1 MKKILFITIFCIS
14 LFGMQKGF
22 SQVTSVWTGAIDTA
36 WYHANPSA
44 SEFTIYS
51 ASELAGLA
59 TLVNS
64 YESFEGKTIYV
75 GNGIDQVIIDLNN
88 RTWQRIGTGYLSKY
102 FKGHFDGRNCVIKNL
117 ATNPTTWESYKGLF
131 GYVLSTESNSA
142 IIENVNVS
150 GNAITNFSYIGGIAG
165 FAKGVSP
172 SKKTIIRNCTFNGEV
187 AGVSYV
193 GGIVGRM
200 EDYCD
205 IYDCA
210 VCGTIRALET
220 YGAGIAGLSTFPNTT
235 PSAENY
241 NRIIGC
247 TNAAWVYAPEG
258 AGGIA
263 GYMKNTTIA
272 YCNNGG
278 CVYGSN
284 SSMTGGI
291 AGYTPDNNNKIEYN
305 INTGTLIAGSSI
317 LGPNY
322 TTNLSYCYYDN
333 QRSRRGGA
341 SAADRTNKA
350 EGKHTSAIVVTTDG
364 VKPTALAGTAS
375 EWTDHFEFIA
385 GYYPIPKNV
394 SSKIAAILAALPI
407 GLPESP
413 TVAYYNEPADFS
425 LMGGYTYTSSNT
437 SIVNVESNPATIG
450 SAEGSAIITATSD
463 EWSKEFIIEK
473 PYTSTPPELTIA
485 NLSELETFRNAVNA
499 GASGSYQGVSAYN
512 GFKGFTIKITDD
524 IDMSSNSNWT
534 PIGTAEN
541 PFCGTID
548 GQNFLIK
555 DITVQ
560 RTNHNSGLL
569 GVVNSATIR
578 NIKLTGNI
586 TSTSLYVGGFCGRTR
601 GVSSDSTRFIN
612 CHFYGKIKSSS
623 YYTGGIIGYAGAFC
637 VVENCSVGGEI
648 TSASH
653 DCGGMIGQNASQT
666 RIENCINIAEI
677 KALNYAGG
685 IIGYANNQTKIYNC
699 LNAGNIYG
707 TSENTGGI
715 VAFIGN
721 NASQVIHCLNTG
733 TVSSGGSIVGVK
745 NSGYN
750 PTFTNNYYDKQ
761 RSVIGG
767 ITNEDVAGSAEGMTT
782 AEICALDASFSDKWN
797 YISGSYPTPKN
808 VGCGE
813 ADDAV
818 TNLVK
823 IAAAKV
829 TFDGEEVYNELY
841 HNFTVA
847 SGFTWSSSNIRLIS
861 VSGTDATLTH
871 IDPYG
876 AVVLT
881 ASISG
886 LEGIEY
892 KKKVLTSVLGENP
905 YDINDEADLIA
916 LSNAVNSGLE
926 GSYKGLM
933 NMDGYCGKTFNL
945 TSDIA
950 MTAANFTPIG
960 TDSNPFR
967 GNFEGN
973 HHKISNL
980 NVTRTSSFSGLFGYI
995 QSSCSTGGIKNIVV
1009 EGNVRGTQY
1018 VGGIVGFGKGL
1029 NKNTYFVIENCHFNG
1044 TVIASSSY
1052 TGGICGSLGVYT
1064 KAKYCTTTGSVTS
1077 SSSNVGGI
1085 AGRSSGE
1092 SSSSISTFCTFARDS
1107 VLNCANNAIVKGTT
1121 SVGGICGS
1129 NYMSDVRYCLNAGEV
1144 ITSNGNAT
1152 SIGGI
1157 VGTNDIYRAYVAQC
1171 LNVYGFN
1178 AKEGNIIGDD
1188 NDTITALS
1196 CPDRALTE
1204 NKNYYDL
1211 QMCALGIE
1219 TESNGTGKL
1228 TSELVAT
1235 ANGTKPAG
1243 LSTFT
1248 DSQWQFKAGYYP
1260 IPIPD
1265 SYSIAQVPALLA
1277 ATPVKLNV
1285 DPAAEFADTNT
1296 NQLTTRDFNVTVS
1309 NGQVWD
1315 VSDPSKITING
1326 STGAA
1331 HIEEQFMRLTL
1342 TATID
1347 DYSKQ
1352 IYIANTSYVP
1362 PIAIRN
1368 ETELKAFRDA
1378 VNNGNS
1384 GVFEIHTYNTT
1395 TRTVNDEIVMAYNVN
1410 GYKGADFYLVN
1421 NIEGLTNADW
1431 TAIGTA
1437 LQPFKG
1443 NFHGQNKKITNLR
1456 TSGSYTGLFGYIE
1469 ESSIDSL
1476 TLIGRAY
1483 INSTNGSISNDNKI
1497 SGSSYVGGLVGFA
1510 KMSNILQCHVSAVIS
1525 NSGSYTG
1532 GICGN
1537 AIATSIEECDFCGK
1551 VISNGDYAGGICGN
1565 ATGEDATGSKILS
1578 CTNAASISGSNHTG
1592 GIVGLCANS
1601 SEIKYCNNGGNVSA
1615 TTEYTGGICGTLN
1628 ASSLTYCI
1636 TTGGVN
1642 MGGPIVGATDGEAT
1656 VYKCYFDKQRCDLTD
1671 GRAYVYD
1678 KYTSEMQGTALQSV
1692 LGSAEWSYTANLYP
1706 VPKKINE
1713 QAGATLAAIPL
1724 TLDKRS
1730 DASHQ
1735 TYRLVS
1741 ENFNLVVPSGATWKT
1756 NCALNTETGRTYLKI
1771 ESNVPTV
1778 NGAEK
1783 DCANIFLKYN
1793 DNFHVKTFFIQNPE
1807 TMDPIPITSLTEFI
1821 KFRNAVNAGETGS
1834 YRGVVNEGGFTGK
1847 NFRLTTDIDLSGS
1860 QTAQVSDIDIKNDFK
1875 PIGSSTTPFKG
1886 NFNGSGH
1893 TISKLQI
1900 NGNANNNNTP
1910 VSYRALFGY
1919 VIGSTI
1925 DSLNVICE
1933 PAGISGTQYVA
1944 GICAY
1949 IKGVDGDNYA
1959 NIRNCTFN
1967 GTVASTS
1974 SNIGG
1979 ICGRA
1984 DTYTNIIA
1992 CEVSGR
1998 IAGGAGYSG
2007 GIVGYAVGTEYYRNY
2022 IDSCIN
2028 IANVGGTSSAGGIC
2042 GQDSYCDV
2050 NHCINGGNISGANY
2064 STGGIVGYNGGYIS
2078 YCLNTGNTNTGGAIT
2093 GYGNTCLN
2101 CYYDKTRTSVFGI
2114 ANSSNVS
2121 SDPDGASTGLTP
2133 QQMVGTT
2140 PSGITGAKWT
2150 NTYWTFADDRYP
2162 VLKGRTS
2169 DIAQLSAL
2177 PIYLNDPTISQVWN
2191 NAHYNFKLCTTTDAY
2206 TWNSSDPEYVNI
2218 SNPNDVAVDAEAH
2231 EGEICNSILT
2241 VTKDNVAKKYII
2253 TSQDPPTDLY
2263 IDNLSDLEKF
2273 RDAVN
2278 DRDGGKYKGVLNTNG
2293 FLDITFHITN
2303 DITVGDEHWEA
2314 IGSSS
2319 SNFFAGNIDGNN
2331 HIISNLNFNTGA
2343 EIKYFGGFFGKV
2355 YGGYVKNLTVRMRS
2369 AGEGVPNVVNETGFF
2384 GGICAYIEGV
2394 NNDKRK
2400 AIIENCKFVGDSIYQ
2415 NAQANGTGCIC
2426 GYAGNY
2432 TEIYNC
2438 IDSASI
2444 VGRNY
2449 TGGIVGRMEN
2459 TSSPIVNIHDCVN
2472 TGNIGVAAGGGNYIA
2487 GICGYYNT
2495 SGYMDNCTNTGN
2507 IFAKT
2512 YCGGIVGRFN
2522 GNSAI
2527 NIAKITR
2534 CTNYGNVQSD
2544 TDDGYVGGIAGWAYS
2559 YSEINKC
2566 VNSGEITGKKHSVGG
2581 IVGRANSAVLDKE
2594 NVIQYCANCGAVRSI
2609 NTSSSNYI
2617 GGICGSAERTIIRY
2631 NNNGANVVGAT
2642 ANSVGGIVG
2651 DSDENSTIE
2660 YNIATGTVEKG
2671 GSICGKNK
2679 GTATNNL
2686 YDSQRSIAKGIGSAD
2701 VEGSAEGKTT
2711 TQLTGSALTGATWTS
2726 NFVMN
2731 SNMYP
2736 MPKFT
2741 NTKTESIIA
2750 STPIFITSSP
2760 AVEIYDSV
2768 WNNFT
2773 VSTENGVAWSVV
2785 EDPANIEI
2793 SGTAATITRI
2803 CDEDVPQTLLVTKDG
2818 VSKKV
2823 KVIIAKYE
2831 SPELAEITATPE
2843 ISSGVCLGQKIA
2855 LETTSGYDSYEW
2867 AGANLLSDDTYNVEA
2882 QPTIRTTYTVTAT
2895 NGHNCTSTVN
2905 ITITPDNSPTA
2916 KTTSNDY
2923 VWTGAIND
2931 AWNTN
2936 NNWVLYNNSTH
2947 QYQIPAEAPNASTHN
2962 VFVEQYGTGCV
2973 TNWANASSDI
2983 ALNNITLEANTEATA
2998 TANMTISGNIA
3009 NAGILNLIGDV
3020 TLNGTV
3026 QQTLSGSGTLTIN
3039 NINVNNTH
3047 SDGVIAENTLDIT
3060 GNVTVGNNSKLNVTG
3075 TAVFNGNAT
3084 QTLSGAG
3091 SMAVSNVVFNNS
3103 NGFNATGLENN
3114 LAVNASA
3121 TFTNGIYDGNMVFG
3135 KSANAIDAS
3144 RISYVNGEVSKTGN
3158 GDSFIFPTGNDNVY
3172 GQIEAIVGDE
3182 DKATIRFHHKS
3193 GHGFSE
3199 SEYPRWW
3206 NLADMDPGN
3215 NPQFDHVS
3223 NFEYWNV
3230 FASADL
3236 TDATLSI
3243 YAGDANDH
3251 FSTPTS
3257 FDIANIYGAM
3267 YKNGLWRNI
3276 GGGSG
3281 SVSPSGET
3289 IILENVTIL
3298 GNSSRNL
3305 EFTKTSIGS
3314 KSQETIL
3321 PIELLSFSAH
3331 CNGNTIG
3338 IDWSTASERNNDYF
3352 ILEKSLDA
3360 INFNEIARIA
3370 GAGKSIE
3377 QIDYSYTDYDYYG
3390 GDVYYRL
3397 IQVDY
3402 DGTKTYSEIISA
3414 KCSNWETDP
3423 NISVFPNPFSS
3434 ELTIVLENFR
3444 NEPATIEIFDVMG
3457 RTIKQMQVDSPHNE
3471 YETSFN
3477 LDNIPAGIYNVR
3489 VRTSSSTLNR
3499 QIVKE

>member
-14 LFGMQKGF
+14 LIGMQNAF
-22 SQVTSVWTGAIDTA
+22 SQVTLSVWNGSAIDTA
-36 WYHANPSA
+36 WYHANPDA
-44 SEFTIYS
+44 PEFTIYT
-51 ASELAGLA
+51 ANELAGLA
-59 TLVNS
+59 KLVNTH
-64 YESFEGKTIYV
+64 ETFEGKTIYV

-88 RTWQRIGTGYLSKY
+88 KKWLKIGTGYLSKH
-102 FKGHFDGRNCVIKNL
+102 FQGHFDGRDCIIKNL
-117 ATNPTTWESYKGLF
+117 AADVTAWESYKGLF
-131 GYVLSTESNSA
+131 GSVISTASNSA
-142 IIENVNVS
+142 IVENVNVT
-150 GNAITNFSYIGGIAG
+150 GNVTSNHSTIGGIVG
-165 FAKGVSP
+165 YAKGYSET
-172 SKKTIIRNCTFNGEV
+172 KKTIIRNCTFNGEV
-187 AGVSYV
+187 AGVSSV
-193 GGIVGRM
+193 GGIAGRID
-200 EDYCD
+200 EYCE
-205 IYDCA
+205 IYYCA
-210 VCGTIRALET
+210 VTGTIRALQN
-220 YGAGIAGLSTFPNTT
+220 YAGGIVGIVAIASGSPT
-235 PSAENY
+235 PTVYSQ
-241 NRIIGC
+241 ITGC
-247 TNAAWVYAPEG
+247 SNAAWVYAPESS
-258 AGGIA
+258 GGIT
-263 GYMKNTTIA
+263 GYTNYATVE

-278 CVYGSN
+278 CIFGSN
-284 SSMTGGI
+284 TSTTGGI
-291 AGYTPDNNNKIEYN
+291 VGQKPNDNSR
-305 INTGTLIAGSSI
+305 INYCISTGTVSIGGSIVGS
-317 LGPNY
+317 NNS
-322 TTNLSYCYYDN
+322 TNVSYNYYDD
-333 QRSRRGGA
+333 QRSRIGGVYGN
-341 SAADRTNKA
+341 DRTNKA
-350 EGKHTSAIVVTTDG
+350 EGKHTSALTVTTDN
-364 VKPTALAGTAS
+364 VKPAALAGT
-375 EWTDHFEFIA
+375 EWTDHYDFIA
-385 GYYPIPKNV
+385 GYYPIPKNI
-394 SSKIAAILAALPI
+394 SGKTAARLAALPI

-413 TVAYYNEPADFS
+413 VAYYNAPADFS
-425 LMGGYTYTSSNT
+425 LMVGYSYTSSNNA
-437 SIVNVESNPATIG
+437 IVDVESNPATIG
-450 SAEGSAIITATSD
+450 DEGVALITATSD
-463 EWSKEFIIEK
+463 EWSKVFLIEN
-473 PYTSTPPELTIA
+473 PYTGEPPILTIGS
-485 NLSELETFRNAVNA
+485 LSELETFRNAVNN
-499 GASGSYQGVSAYN
+499 GINGSYEGVSAYN
-512 GFKGFTIKITDD
+512 GFKGITIKITAD
-524 IDMSSNSNWT
+524 IDMSSNNNWT
-534 PIGTAEN
+534 PIGTYEN

-548 GQNFLIK
+548 GQNHLLK
-555 DITVQ
+555 DITVN
-560 RTNHNSGLL
+560 RSSHNSGLF
-569 GVVNSATIR
+569 GVLNSAKVR
-578 NIKLTGNI
+578 NIKLTG
-586 TSTSLYVGGFCGRTR
+586 TVSSTQLHTGAFCGRTR
-601 GVSSDSTRFIN
+601 GTSNDSVQIKN
-612 CHFYGKIKSSS
+612 CHFYGTINSTT
-623 YYTGGIIGYAGAFC
+623 YYTGGLIGYAGAYC
-637 VVENCSVGGEI
+637 HIENCSVGGNV
-648 TSASH
+648 TSTSQN
-653 DCGGMIGQNASQT
+653 CGGMIGQDESLT
-666 RIENCINIAEI
+666 TIENCINIAEI
-677 KALNYAGG
+677 KAMNYAGG

-721 NASQVIHCLNTG
+721 NGSQVINCINTG

-745 NSGYN
+745 NNGYN

-767 ITNEDVAGSAEGMTT
+767 ITNEDVIGSAEGKTT

-797 YISGSYPTPKN
+797 YVSGSYPTPKN
-808 VGCGE
+808 VGCG
-813 ADDAV
+813 ASGDAV

-829 TFDGEEVYNELY
+829 TFNGTETYNEISSD
-841 HNFTVA
+841 FTLA
-847 SGFTWSSSNIRLIS
+847 SGLTGWTSNNTRLIS
-861 VSGTDATLTH
+861 VSGTSATLTH
-871 IDPYG
+871 IDDYG
-876 AVVLT
+876 TVVLT
-881 ASISG
+881 ATLSG
-886 LEGIEY
+886 LEDIEY
-892 KKKVLTSVLGENP
+892 QKKVLTSVLGENP
-905 YDINDEADLIA
+905 YDITDEADLIA
-916 LSNAVNSGLE
+916 FSTAVNSGLD

-933 NMDGYCGKTFNL
+933 NMDGYCGKTFYLRDNI
-945 TSDIA
+945 TI
-950 MTAANFTPIG
+950 TASNWTPIG
-960 TDSNPFR
+960 TSTNPFR

-973 HHKISNL
+973 NYTISDL
-980 NVTRTSSFSGLFGYI
+980 NANHPSDSYVGLFGYI
-995 QSSCSTGGIKNIVV
+995 QSSCTSGGIKNLVV
-1009 EGNVRGTQY
+1009 KGDIKGNQY

-1029 NKNTYFVIENCHFNG
+1029 NSSTYFVIENCHFKG
-1044 TVIASSSY
+1044 TVTASNSY
-1052 TGGICGSLGVYT
+1052 SGGISGYIGAYS
-1064 KAKYCTTTGSVTS
+1064 KAKYCTATGSITS
-1077 SSSNVGGI
+1077 TGSYVGGI
-1085 AGRSSGE
+1085 TGRSSGDGN
-1092 SSSSISTFCTFARDS
+1092 SSFSTFCTFARDS
-1107 VLNCANNAIVKGTT
+1107 VLNCANNAIVKG
-1121 SVGGICGS
+1121 SSHVGGICGY
-1129 NYMSDVRYCLNAGEV
+1129 NYMSEVRYCLNAGEV
-1144 ITSNGNAT
+1144 ITSSGTAT

-1157 VGTNDIYRAYVAQC
+1157 VGTNDIYRGYVAQC

-1178 AKEGNIIGDD
+1178 AKEGNIIGVD
-1188 NDTITALS
+1188 NDTITAS
-1196 CPDRALTE
+1196 CCPERGLTS
-1204 NKNYYDL
+1204 NNNYYDL

-1219 TESNGTGKL
+1219 TASNGTGKL
-1228 TSELVAT
+1228 TSELVS

-1248 DSQWQFKAGYYP
+1248 DAKWQFKAGYYP

-1265 SYSIAQVPALLA
+1265 SYTIAQTPALLA
-1277 ATPVKLNV
+1277 ATPVLLDV
-1285 DPAAEFADTNT
+1285 DIAAEFADTNT
-1296 NQLTTRDFNVTVS
+1296 NQLTTRDFNVNVS
-1309 NGQVWD
+1309 DGQVWD

-1331 HIEEQFMRLTL
+1331 HIENQFMRLTL
-1342 TATID
+1342 TAAIG

-1362 PIAIRN
+1362 PIAIRSQDD
-1368 ETELKAFRDA
+1368 LKALRDA
-1378 VNNGNS
+1378 VNSGNS
-1384 GVFEIHTYNTT
+1384 GMLEARVYDPVGRVVTPE
-1395 TRTVNDEIVMAYNVN
+1395 TVQAYNIN
-1410 GYKGADFYLVN
+1410 GYKGVDFYLTS
-1421 NIEGLTNADW
+1421 NIEGLENNDW
-1431 TAIGTA
+1431 VPIGTA
-1437 LQPFKG
+1437 LHPFKG

-1483 INSTNGSISNDNKI
+1483 INSSNGSISNDNKI

-1510 KMSNILQCHVSAVIS
+1510 KKSNILQCHVAAIVY

-1532 GICGN
+1532 GICGK
-1537 AIATSIEECDFCGK
+1537 AVATTIKECDFCGK
-1551 VISNGDYAGGICGN
+1551 VISNTDYAGGICGN
-1565 ATGEDATGSKILS
+1565 ATGEGATGTKIIS
-1578 CTNAASISGSNHTG
+1578 CTNAASVSGSNYIG
-1592 GIVGLCANS
+1592 GIAGLCDNN
-1601 SEIKYCNNGGNVSA
+1601 SEIKFCNNGGNISA
-1615 TTEYTGGICGTLN
+1615 TTENAGGICGTLN
-1628 ASSLTYCI
+1628 ASSVTYCI
-1636 TTGGVN
+1636 ATGGVN
-1642 MGGPIVGATDGEAT
+1642 QGEPVVGSTEGDVT
-1656 VYKCYFDKQRCDLTD
+1656 VSYCYFDKQRCVLTNS
-1671 GRAYVYD
+1671 RASVYD
-1678 KYTSEMQGTALQSV
+1678 KYTSEMQSTALETD
-1692 LGSAEWSYTANLYP
+1692 LGTTEWTYTTNLYP
-1706 VPKKINE
+1706 VPKNLNGQI
-1713 QAGATLAAIPL
+1713 GATLAVVPL
-1724 TLDKRS
+1724 TLDERGNPS
-1730 DASHQ
+1730 NHQ

-1741 ENFNLVVPSGATWKT
+1741 ENFNLVSISGGTWTAK
-1756 NCALNTETGRTYLKI
+1756 CAEGTSYLRI
-1771 ESNVPTV
+1771 TSGTPTV
-1778 NGAEK
+1778 TGTEK

-1793 DNFHVKTFFIQNPE
+1793 DQYHIKTFFIQNPE
-1807 TMDPIPITSLTEFI
+1807 TLDPIPITSLAEFT
-1821 KFRNAVNAGETGS
+1821 KFRNAVNAGENGS
-1834 YRGVVNEGGFTGK
+1834 YRGIVNEGGFTGK
-1847 NFRLTTDIDLSGS
+1847 NFQLQTNINLSDTTAVNVKD
-1860 QTAQVSDIDIKNDFK
+1860 DFL
-1875 PIGSSTTPFKG
+1875 PIGSSSFPFKG
-1886 NFNGSGH
+1886 NFDGDGH
-1893 TISKLQI
+1893 TISNLAI
-1900 NGNANNNNTP
+1900 NGNGTNNNTP
-1910 VSYRALFGY
+1910 TSYRALFGY
-1919 VIGSTI
+1919 VLGSTI
-1925 DSLNVICE
+1925 ENLKVDGSV
-1933 PAGISGTQYVA
+1933 SGTSYAA
-1944 GICAY
+1944 GICSY
-1949 IKGVDGDNYA
+1949 IRGAEGNNYA
-1959 NIRNCTFN
+1959 NIRNCTFT
-1967 GTVASTS
+1967 GTVESTS
-1974 SNIGG
+1974 SYTGG
-1979 ICGRA
+1979 ICGYA
-1984 DTYTNIIA
+1984 NNYTNIIA

-1998 IAGGAGYSG
+1998 IAGGAGTSG
-2007 GIVGYAVGTEYYRNY
+2007 GIVGYMVGTEEYRNY

-2028 IANVGGTSSAGGIC
+2028 IANVGGTSSVGGIC
-2042 GQDSYCDV
+2042 GQDSYCDI

-2078 YCLNTGNTNTGGAIT
+2078 HCLSTGNTNMGGAIT
-2093 GYGNTCLN
+2093 GYGTSCANSF
-2101 CYYDKTRTSVFGI
+2101 YDKTKTSVLGI

-2121 SDPDGASTGLTP
+2121 SDPDGATTGLTP
-2133 QQMVGTT
+2133 QQLVGTT
-2140 PSGITGAKWT
+2140 PSGITGIKWT
-2150 NTYWTFADDRYP
+2150 STYWTFADDRYP
-2162 VLKGRTS
+2162 VLKGRSS
-2169 DIAQLSAL
+2169 DIALVSAI
-2177 PIYLNDPTISQVWN
+2177 PIYLNDPTTSQVWN
-2191 NAHYNFKLCTTTDAY
+2191 NTFHNFKLSTTPVEY
-2206 TWNSSDPEYVNI
+2206 SWNSSDPEYVNI
-2218 SNPNDVAVDAEAH
+2218 TNPNDVVVNGDAH
-2231 EGEICNSILT
+2231 DGEICNTILT
-2241 VTKDNVAKKYII
+2241 VTKGNASKKYII
-2253 TSQDPPTDLY
+2253 SSQEPPTDLD
-2263 IDNLSDLEKF
+2263 IENLTDLINF
-2273 RDAVN
+2273 RNAVN
-2278 DRDGGKYKGVLNTNG
+2278 NRDDGKYKGVLNTNG
-2293 FLDITFHITN
+2293 FLGITFHIKN
-2303 DITVGDEHWEA
+2303 NIEVGTEHWEA
-2314 IGSSS
+2314 IGSNASS
-2319 SNFFAGNIDGNN
+2319 FLAGNLEGEN
-2331 HIISNLNFNTGA
+2331 HTISGLNYNTGEDA
-2343 EIKYFGGFFGKV
+2343 KYFGGFLGKV
-2355 YGGYVKNLTVRMRS
+2355 YGGYVRNLTITMRS
-2369 AGEGVPNVVNETGFF
+2369 RGEGVPNVTKETGYF
-2384 GGICAYIEGV
+2384 GGICAFIEGAD
-2394 NNDKRK
+2394 NDKRK
-2400 AIIENCKFVGDSIYQ
+2400 GIIDNCSFVGDSIYQ
-2415 NAQANGTGCIC
+2415 NIQTNGTGGIC
-2426 GYAGNY
+2426 GYAAGY
-2432 TEIYNC
+2432 TEITNC
-2438 IDSASI
+2438 TNSASI
-2444 VGRNY
+2444 TGRNS
-2449 TGGIVGRMEN
+2449 TGGIVGRMAN
-2459 TSSPIVNIHDCVN
+2459 TALSATYISNCSN
-2472 TGNIGVAAGGGNYIA
+2472 EGNIGVAASGGSYFG
-2487 GICGYYNT
+2487 GICGYYYTAGPMN
-2495 SGYMDNCTNTGN
+2495 DCNNTGN
-2507 IFAKT
+2507 IIGNAHS
-2512 YCGGIVGRFN
+2512 GGIVGCIAGNNATNPAIITNCTNN
-2522 GNSAI
+2522 GNVES
-2527 NIAKITR
+2527 K
-2534 CTNYGNVQSD
+2534 V
-2544 TDDGYVGGIAGWAYS
+2544 TDGAAGGIAGLVSNYS
-2559 YSEINKC
+2559 VINKC
-2566 VNSGEITGKKHSVGG
+2566 VTNGEITGLKNNVGG
-2581 IVGRANSAVLDKE
+2581 ISGCSVSTAIDKE
-2594 NVIQYCANCGAVRSI
+2594 NIIEYCANSGIVNSKNASA
-2609 NTSSSNYI
+2609 SNYI

-2631 NNNGANVVGAT
+2631 NNNGANVIGAT
-2642 ANSVGGIVG
+2642 ITSVGGIVG

-2773 VSTENGVAWSVV
+2773 VSTENSVAWSVV
-2785 EDPANIEI
+2785 EDPANIAI
-2793 SGTAATITRI
+2793 SGANATITRI

-2905 ITITPDNSPTA
+2905 ITITPDNSPTP
-2916 KTTSNDY
+2916 KTTSKDY

-2931 AWNTN
+2931 VWNTN

-3091 SMAVSNVVFNNS
+3091 SMAVSNVVFDNS

-3158 GDSFIFPTGNDNVY
+3158 GDSFIFPTGNNNVY

-3223 NFEYWNV
+3223 NFEYWDV

-3298 GNSSRNL
+3298 GNSSRSL

-3331 CNGNTIG
+3331 CNGNTID

-3352 ILEKSLDA
+3352 VLEKSLDA
-3360 INFNEIARIA
+3360 MNFTEYARVA
-3370 GAGKSIE
+3370 GAGNSIE
-3377 QIDYSYTDYDYYG
+3377 QIDYSLTDYDYYG

-3499 QIVKE
+3499 QIIKE